1 MKKFIIP
8 IVLILL
14 GVYFVG
20 ASCSSPDPV
29 PSQDCNDSTKFME
42 SIFTQLNTIAESP
55 MDSQEH
61 HYTFSLSTNGKICAI
76 GYQSYQQTTP
86 YVVDNS
92 NVTYTISIENGPSV
106 TQTFPTGSIE
116 YVDITPFDIVAGE
129 KYTIKRIGGDG
140 LNSSMGHTKRNADL
154 STLNFP
160 INQGILTFYGSEIK
174 DTGAAAGTTLPNKA
188 LPRIYF
194 KFLEQ

>member
-20 ASCSSPDPV
+20 SSCSG
-29 PSQDCNDSTKFME
+29 PSTVASNDC
-42 SIFTQLNTIAESP
+42 SISDTRIEDVFSDLTMISESP

-61 HYTFSLSTNGKICAI
+61 HYTFSSNVNGQICAI
-76 GYQSYQQTTP
+76 GYQSLQQTTP

-92 NVTYTISIENGPSV
+92 SVTYTITIENGPSV

-116 YVDITPFDIVAGE
+116 YVDVTPFDIVAGE
-129 KYTIKRIGGDG
+129 KYTIKRVGGDG

-160 INQGILTFYGSEIK
+160 ITQGNITFYSSEIK
-174 DTGAAAGTTLPNKA
+174 DTGATNGTTLPNKA